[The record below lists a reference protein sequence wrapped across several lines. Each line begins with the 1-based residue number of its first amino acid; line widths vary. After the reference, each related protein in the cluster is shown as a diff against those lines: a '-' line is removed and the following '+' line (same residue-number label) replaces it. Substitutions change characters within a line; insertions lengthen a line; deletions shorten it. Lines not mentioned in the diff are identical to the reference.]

1 MSAPTMTI
9 ESALKRVEELEKKME
24 LVLSKLEIETNT
36 TKKDS
41 KKDTKE
47 KKAKKTK
54 KDDSDD
60 EKPKIKR
67 VSGYILYSNANRDE
81 VKEKLAEDSG
91 EEKPKNTEVMKELAR
106 MWKELSDDEKEV
118 WNDKAR
124 EAKQAATEVA

>member
-1 MSAPTMTI
+1 MTI

-60 EKPKIKR
+60 EKPKTKR
-67 VSGYILYSNANRDE
+67 VSGYILYSNANRTSA
-81 VKEKLAEDSG
+81 KEKLAEGLG